1 MECTLSSSAES
12 WSCSIFLR
20 TEFDARG
27 AKLNASATED
37 FGPVIT
43 DKSSVELWLRRAQAA
58 ILSPH
63 RAHAEFLNKSHAE
76 LKALAIE
83 DEGVI
88 LSFSKNIVHLD
99 VKDPDVTDLS
109 FVDLPGEPQLN
120 PTTL

>member
-1 MECTLSSSAES
+1 MECTLSSSADS
-12 WSCSIFLR
+12 WSCSISLR
-20 TEFDARG
+20 TEFDSRG
-27 AKLNASATED
+27 TKLDASATED

-43 DKSSVELWLRRAQAA
+43 DKSSVEIWLRRAQAA

-88 LSFSKNIVHLD
+88 LSFSRNIVHLD
-99 VKDPDVTDLS
+99 VKDPEVTDLS
-109 FVDLPGEPQLN
+109 FVDLPGKP
-120 PTTL
+120 